1 MNNAHNT
8 QEELALYAMQELP
21 IEDSS
26 SIRTHLQICPACCKD
41 LAEVCGD
48 LLLIELA
55 VRQRE
60 IPQGSRLRFTEKLA
74 ASPRPQN
81 ALGAVPALSEEQG
94 SRGINSDD
102 PHGQAKI
109 FEISVDRIPCH
120 LHASVP
126 RSDHRTV
133 AGMNPMVQKKSLLR
147 MKMPASMTARNRP
160 NLHAKV
166 ETARP
171 TVSRVVA
178 ARVVGIFWK

>member
-21 IEDSS
+21 VEDSS
-26 SIRTHLQICPACCKD
+26 SIRTHLQICPSCCKD

-60 IPQGSRLRFTEKLA
+60 IPQGSRLRFTERLA
-74 ASPRPQN
+74 TSPRAHN
-81 ALGAVPALSEEQG
+81 ALAAVPALTEKQE
-94 SRGINSDD
+94 SRGNNGDD
-102 PHGQAKI
+102 PHGHAKI
-109 FEISVDRIPCH
+109 FAISVDRVPCH
-120 LHASVP
+120 LHAAVP
-126 RSDHRTV
+126 QPDYRTV

-147 MKMPASMTARNRP
+147 MKMPASMTTRNGSIP
-160 NLHAKV
+160 HAKV
-166 ETARP
+166 DTAKP

>member
-1 MNNAHNT
+1 MSNAHNT

-21 IEDSS
+21 LEDSS
-26 SIRTHLQICPACCKD
+26 SVRTHLQICPACCKD

-48 LLLIELA
+48 LMVIELA

-60 IPQGSRLRFTEKLA
+60 IPQGSRLRFTERLA
-74 ASPRPQN
+74 ASPRAHN
-81 ALGAVPALSEEQG
+81 ALAAVPPERKE
-94 SRGINSDD
+94 SRGGHGDD

-120 LHASVP
+120 LHAADSH
-126 RSDHRTV
+126 SDHRTV
-133 AGMNPMVQKKSLLR
+133 AGVNPIVQKKSLLR
-147 MKMPASMTARNRP
+147 MKMPASMTTRNRP
-160 NLHAKV
+160 SLHAKID
-166 ETARP
+166 TARP